1 MIGVTLHKKLSGVH
15 YEMPK
20 RNPPPHKGEGIY
32 LFS

>member
-1 MIGVTLHKKLSGVH
+1 MIGVTLHKKLSVY

-20 RNPPPHKGEGIY
+20 RNPPSHKDEGIY